1 VSGLKRTPLYDA
13 HLALGAKMVEFGGWE
28 MPVQYSGIVQ
38 EHHAVRQRAG
48 LFDVSHMGEFVL
60 KGPDA
65 LAAVQ
70 KLFTADFSN
79 QAVGQ
84 CMYTIM
90 CYPHGGA
97 VDDLIVYKT
106 GADEYMLV
114 VNAANIEKDFAW
126 IQEHIAGLQVE
137 FRDISPE
144 TAEVALQGPK
154 ALEVLQKLTEAP
166 LAELK
171 PYWFLRGK
179 VAGRDCLIS
188 RTGYTGEDGFEIYAS
203 PADIRTV
210 WDSILEAGQ
219 GVVEPAGLGAR
230 DSLRFEAKMPL
241 YGHELSEDITPLEAM
256 LGRFVALDKKEDFI
270 GKEALKKQKEE
281 GVPRKI
287 RGLEMVGR
295 GIARAGYPVKKDGQV
310 IGHIT
315 SGMPAPTVGKNLGL
329 ALIKSEFAEIGTE
342 VDVEIRGK
350 DVKAVIIKT
359 PFLQKGAK

>member
-1 VSGLKRTPLYDA
+1 
-13 HLALGAKMVEFGGWE
+13 MVEFGGWE
-28 MPVQYSGIVQ
+28 MPVQYSGIVN

-65 LAAVQ
+65 FQAVQ
-70 KLFTADFSN
+70 KLFTADFSQ

-106 GADEYMLV
+106 GEDEYMLV
-114 VNAANIEKDFAW
+114 VNAGNIEKDYAW
-126 IQEHIAGLQVE
+126 MQEHMVGLQVE
-137 FRDISPE
+137 FKDISGE

-154 ALEVLQKLTEAP
+154 ALEILQQLTDAP
-166 LAELK
+166 VGDLK

-179 VAGRDCLIS
+179 VAGKDCLIS
-188 RTGYTGEDGFEIYAS
+188 RTGYTGEDGFEIYTS

-210 WDSILEAGQ
+210 WDSILETGK
-219 GVVEPAGLGAR
+219 GIVEPAGLGAR

-256 LGRFVALDKKEDFI
+256 LGRFVALDKQEDFI
-270 GKEALKKQKEE
+270 GKEALRKQKEE
-281 GVPRKI
+281 GIPRKI

-295 GIARAGYPVKKDGQV
+295 GIARAGYPVKKDGTV
-310 IGHIT
+310 IGYIT
-315 SGMPAPTVGKNLGL
+315 SGMPAPTVGKNLGM

-350 DVKAVIIKT
+350 DVKAMIIKT

>member
-1 VSGLKRTPLYDA
+1 MSELKRTPLYEA
-13 HLALGAKMVEFGGWE
+13 HIALGAKMVDFGGWE
-28 MPVQYSGIVQ
+28 MPVQYSGIIN
-38 EHHAVRQRAG
+38 EHNAVRNSAG
-48 LFDVSHMGEFVL
+48 IFDVCHMGEFII

-65 LAAVQ
+65 LKAMQ
-70 KLFTADFSN
+70 TIFTADFSR

-90 CYPHGGA
+90 CYPSGGA

-106 GADEYMLV
+106 AEDEYLLV
-114 VNAANIEKDFAW
+114 VNAANIDKDFAW
-126 IQEHIAGLQVE
+126 IKEHITGFNVE
-137 FRDISPE
+137 LKDVSDD
-144 TAEVALQGPK
+144 TAIVALQGPK
-154 ALEVLQKLTEAP
+154 ALEVLQKLTDAP
-166 LAELK
+166 IGDLK
-171 PYWFLRGK
+171 PYWFLKGK
-179 VAGRDCLIS
+179 VVGKDCLIS
-188 RTGYTGEDGFEIYAS
+188 RTGYTGEDGFEIYSS
-203 PADIRTV
+203 PADIRTI
-210 WDSILEAGQ
+210 WDSILETGK
-219 GVVEPAGLGAR
+219 GIVEPAGLGAR

-241 YGHELSEDITPLEAM
+241 YGHELNEDITPLEAM
-256 LGRFVALDKKEDFI
+256 LGRFVALDKEEDFI

-315 SGMPAPTVGKNLGL
+315 SGMPAPTVGKNLGM

-359 PFLQKGAK
+359 PFLKKEEK